1 MKEFIIEI
9 QEKENGIVVGKWD
22 YSTEAFE
29 KELKDLIKEKL
40 KEKKIPWYLQMFIDT
55 ITNYAGEAISEGI
68 NEMIKRIS
76 KKPAEEEKKPV
87 K

>member
-9 QEKENGIVVGKWD
+9 QEKENGTVVRKWD
-22 YSTEAFE
+22 YGTEAFE

-40 KEKKIPWYLQMFIDT
+40 KEKKIPWYLQMFMDT

>member
-9 QEKENGIVVGKWD
+9 QEKENDTVVRKWD

-40 KEKKIPWYLQMFIDT
+40 KGKKVPWYLQMFIDT
-55 ITNYAGEAISEGI
+55 TQL
-68 NEMIKRIS
+68 
-76 KKPAEEEKKPV
+76 
-87 K
+87 